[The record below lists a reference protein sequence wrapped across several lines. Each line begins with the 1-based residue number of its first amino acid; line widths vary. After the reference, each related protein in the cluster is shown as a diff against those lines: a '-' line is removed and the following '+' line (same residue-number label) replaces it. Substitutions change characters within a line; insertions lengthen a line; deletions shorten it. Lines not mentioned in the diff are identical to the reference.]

1 MGTYRGEAVRVSHRR
16 SPWAV
21 VLLNSLAG
29 PLMQDSSEGKG
40 QSAKLGMN
48 RPIRPSGW
56 GLKTLLQKRITKKQ

>member
-40 QSAKLGMN
+40 QSAKLGKA
-48 RPIRPSGW
+48 RGGDGGTPIYQLHRYVLPES
-56 GLKTLLQKRITKKQ
+56 R

>member
-48 RPIRPSGW
+48 RPIRSSG
-56 GLKTLLQKRITKKQ
+56 